1 MAKRL
6 KTIADVRRY
15 LATLINR
22 LDRGDVSELD
32 PKVAGRLAY
41 IANILVGA
49 IKDSDIECRLAALEG
64 RLNGTKDEK
73 FG

>member
-15 LATLINR
+15 LANLINR
-22 LDRGDVSELD
+22 LEERNGEDLD
-32 PKVAGRLAY
+32 PKLAGRLAY

-49 IKDSDIECRLAALEG
+49 IKDSDIENRISAIES
-64 RLNGTKDEK
+64 RLNCEE
-73 FG
+73 